1 LRIEDKYG
9 NVIWSPEPEMRQGLD
24 RRTAGTIVDM
34 MKGVVDGAY
43 NPKTGDKKGT
53 GIRLRM
59 DIERRKYDNIKVPMA
74 GKTGTTQGHSDGWF
88 MGMTPDLVT
97 GVWVGSQDP
106 SVRFST
112 IANGQGANTALPI
125 YGFYMNS
132 VYDDPSIELSQED
145 FALPEGIGLD
155 SLDCKQWFEL
165 NEATFGIGDD
175 DDLFQ

>member
-1 LRIEDKYG
+1 
-9 NVIWSPEPEMRQGLD
+9 MRQGLD

-88 MGMTPDLVT
+88 MGMTPELVT
-97 GVWVGSQDP
+97 GVWVGAQDP

-112 IANGQGANTALPI
+112 ITNGQGANTALPI
-125 YGFYMNS
+125 YGFYMNAA
-132 VYDDPSIELSQED
+132 YADASIDLSQED

-155 SLDCKQWFEL
+155 SLDCRQWFEL
-165 NEATFGIGDD
+165 NEATFGSEGD